1 LQRKVNTIE
10 AQLGGRLS
18 EVLGTLLEGVD
29 LERLIMRA
37 VAGNRPVEVT
47 ARDIE
52 QAMDE
57 RLRTWEQVESS
68 FLMPLRDFDLQG
80 IMRVINRS
88 QKVTASNAD
97 IEAFIRRFFA
107 AHDGRIENTRRRDV
121 YRLYPPRQV
130 QVERRVPAKIE
141 QAAFDKEVAKA
152 HPSHEV
158 EFVAF
163 GHPLLETVVSFCQD
177 RDGNF
182 GGGASL
188 KLVPDEQRRGRV
200 GALFNFILRNRD
212 ASGALLNEDLL
223 ALFVTPE
230 GEVGDALGRQLIWAE
245 SSENWQRYI
254 GEPAISDV
262 VRRLEMLHAQALAH
276 AQALSEEKVAEVHAR
291 REREIRIQQADAER
305 YFAGRATVAET
316 RLREYERR
324 AYLEG
329 EDMTILIRREMSILE
344 NLDRRKRERLE
355 ELERQ
360 RAVYAQAPELLNVA
374 VIRFV

>member
-1 LQRKVNTIE
+1 
-10 AQLGGRLS
+10 
-18 EVLGTLLEGVD
+18 
-29 LERLIMRA
+29 
-37 VAGNRPVEVT
+37 
-47 ARDIE
+47 
-52 QAMDE
+52 
-57 RLRTWEQVESS
+57 
-68 FLMPLRDFDLQG
+68 LRDFDLQG

-88 QKVTASNAD
+88 QEVTTSNAD

-107 AHDGRIENTRRRDV
+107 THDGRIENTRRRDV

-130 QVERRVPAKIE
+130 QVEKRVPAKIE

-152 HPSHEV
+152 YPPHEV

-163 GHPLLETVVSFCQD
+163 GHPLLETVVAFCQD
-177 RDGNF
+177 RDGGF

-188 KLVPDEQRRGRV
+188 KVIPDEERRGQA
-200 GALFNFILRNRD
+200 GALFNFIIRNRD

-230 GEVGDALGRQLIWAE
+230 GEVDDTLGRYLIWVE
-245 SSENWQRYI
+245 SDENWQRYI
-254 GEPAISDV
+254 GEPAIADV
-262 VRRLEMLHAQALAH
+262 VRRLDILYANALAH
-276 AQALSEEKVAEVHAR
+276 AQALSEEKVAKVQAR
-291 REREIRIQQADAER
+291 REREIRIQKEDAER
-305 YFAGRATVAET
+305 YFAGRAAVAER

-329 EDMTILIRREMSILE
+329 EDMTILIRREKSILGS
-344 NLDRRKRERLE
+344 LDRRKQERLE